1 MRPRPR
7 NGRRGRTRR
16 PATPRYRGTGHL
28 AALDDLHRTNI
39 RGTFVVDQQAARRV
53 RPGGAI
59 INFSTS
65 VVGTSFPEYSAYAA
79 SKGAVEAITMILA
92 RE

>member
-1 MRPRPR
+1 M
-7 NGRRGRTRR
+7 
-16 PATPRYRGTGHL
+16 
-28 AALDDLHRTNI
+28 
-39 RGTFVVDQQAARRV
+39 